1 MSAKRIIL
9 FDLDGTLLRSENGHV
24 AFNEAVLRTFGF
36 PGDIR
41 TIRPDGKTD
50 PQILQ
55 DIFNAAEQ
63 KIEWGREHWQ
73 VFSAHLVEC
82 YHDAIARGH
91 TRVMALPGVTD
102 LVCELSRREEFGQGV
117 VTGNLEATGRL
128 KLETIGLGHHIGP
141 GAFGSDSARRADLPR
156 IAMTRWQTQLNRPVV
171 PEHCVIVGD
180 TPRDL
185 EAARHNGIR
194 CLLVATGRYPREE
207 LERLDPDHFLPDF
220 TDTERTIDA
229 LLRLFG

>member
-1 MSAKRIIL
+1 MTDLKIIL

-24 AFNEAVLRTFGF
+24 AFNEAILRTFGF

-41 TIRPDGKTD
+41 TVRPDGKTD

-55 DIFNAAEQ
+55 DIFDAAQ
-63 KIEWGREHWQ
+63 QRIEWGPEHWQ
-73 VFSAHLVEC
+73 TFSDHLVEC
-82 YHDAIARGH
+82 YHDAIAKGH

-102 LVCELSRREEFGQGV
+102 LVSELSRREDFAQGV
-117 VTGNLEATGRL
+117 VTGNLELTGRL
-128 KLETIGLGHHIGP
+128 KLDAVGLGRHIGP

-156 IAMTRWQTQLNRPVV
+156 IAIERWQAHLNRSIL
-171 PEHCVIVGD
+171 PEHCVIIGD

-185 EAARHNGIR
+185 EAARENDIK
-194 CLLVATGRYPREE
+194 CLLVATGRYPAEE

-229 LLRLFG
+229 LVGLFE